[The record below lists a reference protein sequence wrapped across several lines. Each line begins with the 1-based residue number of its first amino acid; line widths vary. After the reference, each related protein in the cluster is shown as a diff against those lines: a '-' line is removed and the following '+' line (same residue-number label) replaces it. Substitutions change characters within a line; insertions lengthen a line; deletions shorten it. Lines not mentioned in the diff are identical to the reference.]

1 VRFSGRN
8 ERSEKEGSDHSDIVA
23 STAEGVAQH
32 DASWAVVQSG
42 IWLLNQPKKTSASAN
57 RSGDTNLR
65 MAVALVNGT
74 RSIVV
79 PCRATIWPEWP

>member
-1 VRFSGRN
+1 MVNQKEVRGRLSGAPK
-8 ERSEKEGSDHSDIVA
+8 SAKVD
-23 STAEGVAQH
+23 
-32 DASWAVVQSG
+32 
-42 IWLLNQPKKTSASAN
+42 LLNQPKNTSASAN

-79 PCRATIWPEWP
+79 PCKATIWPEWP